1 MATSNPPT
9 INGELFRELVRAGT
23 RCLEAN
29 VDAINAR
36 NVFPV
41 PDGDTGINMLLTLR
55 AANESPELPPP
66 GTGTVAEV
74 SHALARGALLGA
86 RGNSG
91 VIFSQFMKGLSA
103 GLAGVDECDGA
114 VLAAA
119 LAAASTA
126 GYQAVGKPVEGTM
139 LSVMRAAAEA
149 VGPMFAERKG
159 TGTPSDVLRAALE
172 GAERAL
178 EHTPEQ
184 LPILKEAGVVDAGGQ
199 GVVAFLAGALGCL
212 DGTEAALTIAVPEGG
227 PVNAAASVAH
237 EFLEHTED
245 ELYGYCTQF
254 IVEGEGLD
262 VEAVRELV
270 MAMASSTVVVGGDRT
285 IRVHAHAEDPGPLLS
300 MGAGMGALDQ
310 IDIKNMDEQH
320 TRFMGRH
327 GYTPRAA
334 LGVVAVSPGAGIELV
349 LTDLGAGAVVRGGQ
363 TMNPSAAELMEA
375 VGRLNANHAVVLPN
389 NANILLAARQ
399 AAGLSDGAVSVVPS
413 RTVPEGIA
421 ALLAFNPDLEPE
433 ANVEAMTAALGSVR
447 SGEVTTAVRSTTI
460 DGVSVKKGQ
469 AIGLLDGR
477 LTAAAASP
485 AEALL
490 ATLDQA
496 APGDGALVTLY
507 YGADVRAEEADA
519 AAAEVTARFPGVEAE
534 VIDGGQPHYH
544 YLVSIE

>member
-1 MATSNPPT
+1 MVSRNPQT
-9 INGELFRELVRAGT
+9 IDGELFRELVSAGT
-23 RCLEAN
+23 RCLEEN
-29 VDAINAR
+29 VDAINAL

-41 PDGDTGINMLLTLR
+41 PDGDTGINMLLTLK
-55 AANESPELPPP
+55 AANDSPELPPP

-91 VIFSQFMKGLSA
+91 VIFSQFMKGLSS
-103 GLAGVDECDGA
+103 GLAGRDECDGPGL
-114 VLAAA
+114 VAA

-126 GYQAVGKPVEGTM
+126 SYQAVGKPVEGTM
-139 LSVMRAAAEA
+139 LTVMRAAAEA
-149 VGPMFAERKG
+149 VESND
-159 TGTPSDVLRAALE
+159 GTPSDVLRAALE

-199 GVVAFLAGALGCL
+199 GVVAFLAGALGLL
-212 DGTEAALTIAVPEGG
+212 DGTEAVLTIAVPEGG
-227 PVNAAASVAH
+227 PAKAAASVTH

-254 IVEGEGLD
+254 IVQGEGLD
-262 VEAVRELV
+262 VDAVREQV
-270 MAMASSTVVVGGDRT
+270 MAMAGSTVVVGDDRT
-285 IRVHAHAEDPGPLLS
+285 VRVHAHAEDPGPLLS
-300 MGAGMGALDQ
+300 MGAALGVLDQ
-310 IDIKNMDEQH
+310 INIQNMDEQH
-320 TRFMGRH
+320 TEFMGRH
-327 GYTPRAA
+327 GYTPRQAF
-334 LGVVAVSPGAGIELV
+334 GVVAVAPGPGIERV
-349 LTDLGAGAVVRGGQ
+349 FTDLGAGAVVAGGQ

-375 VGRLNANHAVVLPN
+375 VQQLNAEHAVVLPN
-389 NANILLAARQ
+389 NANIVLAAQQ
-399 AAGLSDGAVSVVPS
+399 AADLSDGAVSVVPS

-421 ALLAFNPDLEPE
+421 ALLAVNPDLDAE
-433 ANVEAMTAALGSVR
+433 ANVEAMTAALGTVR

-460 DGVSVKKGQ
+460 DGVSVEEGQ
-469 AIGLLDGR
+469 AIALLDGR
-477 LTAAAASP
+477 LTAAAATP

-490 ATLDQA
+490 AALEQA

-507 YGADVRAEEADA
+507 HGADVGAEEAGA
-519 AAAEVTARFPGVEAE
+519 AAAEIASRFPGVETE